1 MKTGFI
7 DWTEHAL
14 NLYIF
19 EKQAGQY
26 KFTDSSS
33 FPINGE
39 LDPDSLKPLLTSGC
53 GNIFLSIPLRLLT
66 LREQTFPF
74 SDKNKIRET
83 IPFELEG
90 ILLGNVSNYSI
101 DHISIEDLDVGSKV
115 LAVCIEKA
123 ELKKIIDMFSSA
135 ALEPKVITSLDLR
148 LSGGSSEK
156 LFEEAVSDIESRVE
170 AARQELQAPSINLR
184 QQELAYMGDIVKF
197 IKNIRLTAS
206 LLLILIIILA
216 ANSAFRLIT
225 LKNEH
230 KQLTSEI
237 RTIYHQVF
245 PQDKKIIDAGRQ
257 FRGNMNMLINK
268 KAALGGIQVLD
279 ILQDLAEQNNSNVQL
294 HEFSA
299 DGKNI
304 VIKGAAQSFEDV
316 EALKNNIALFFK
328 DVKVTDSETTAAR
341 KVNFTIIMQEK
352 TA

>member
-7 DWTEHAL
+7 DWTEHNI
-14 NLYIF
+14 NLYVF
-19 EKQAGQY
+19 ERQAGQY
-26 KFTDSSS
+26 KFINSSS
-33 FPINGE
+33 FPVNGE
-39 LDPDSLKPLLTSGC
+39 LDTGILKSLPASGC
-53 GNIFLSIPLRLLT
+53 DIFLSIPLKLLT

-74 SDKNKIRET
+74 SDKNKIRDT

-90 ILLGNVSNYSI
+90 ILLGSISNYSI
-101 DHISIEDLDVGSKV
+101 DHMNIEALDFGSKV
-115 LAVCIEKA
+115 LAVCMEKT

-135 ALEPKVITSLDLR
+135 DLEPKVVTSLNLR
-148 LSGGSSEK
+148 LSGGNSEK
-156 LFEEAVSDIESRVE
+156 LFEDAVSDIESRVE
-170 AARQELQAPSINLR
+170 AAKQELQNPSINLR
-184 QQELAYMGDIVKF
+184 QQELTYMGDIVKF
-197 IKNIRLTAS
+197 IKNIRLTAA
-206 LLLILIIILA
+206 LILILVIILG

-230 KQLTSEI
+230 KQLTNGI
-237 RTIYHQVF
+237 QTIYHQVF

-257 FRGNMNMLINK
+257 FKGNMNMLVNK

-279 ILQDLAEQNNSNVQL
+279 ILQEIAVQNNSNVQL

-304 VIKGAAQSFEDV
+304 VMKGSAQSFEDV

-328 DVKVTDSETTAAR
+328 DVKVTDSETTANR